1 MIYPQNWTFFCN
13 FQVKVRLNFE
23 LVCKT
28 FLHKRKIKV
37 NYMLVLIES
46 INNKKLI
53 LNAAYSIWLRSDL
66 WSTPTNLMSLHI
78 ENWGADGS
86 SNFNK
91 IAAYQALYMNYM
103 YIYVFV
109 YHIIFWNIFSR
120 NVYLPIL
127 TTGHDFLHSCL
138 HLFGLHLSLLTMAIR
153 VSLSVGA
160 VDLSFLDLDD
170 ICKVMILYIF
180 HVLKII
186 PLKKI

>member
-37 NYMLVLIES
+37 NYMLVIIES

-53 LNAAYSIWLRSDL
+53 LDAAYSIWLRSDL

-86 SNFNK
+86 SNFNFK
-91 IAAYQALYMNYM
+91 
-103 YIYVFV
+103 
-109 YHIIFWNIFSR
+109 
-120 NVYLPIL
+120 
-127 TTGHDFLHSCL
+127 GC
-138 HLFGLHLSLLTMAIR
+138 
-153 VSLSVGA
+153 SLSSPIYELHVHICFCISHNLLKYFFKKCIFTHSDHRTWLFA
-160 VDLSFLDLDD
+160 FLPASFRFTFVIAHNGNTSEFISGCCRLVISWSRWHL
-170 ICKVMILYIF
+170 
-180 HVLKII
+180 
-186 PLKKI
+186 